1 MKFKHYKSDISE
13 IIKGIGLDALKL
25 RNKNIL
31 LVGAN
36 GFLGKYFVKC
46 FEKILEEKK
55 IKFSLDCFD
64 NHISSKKSEYKDLSK
79 AKEIKFYNADIN
91 DTKLKK
97 NITLLFT
104 LRVLLVLLYIKNF
117 HSKHWKYLTP
127 V

>member
-13 IIKGIGLDALKL
+13 IIKRIGLETLKL

-55 IKFSLDCFD
+55 IKFSLDCF
-64 NHISSKKSEYKDLSK
+64 
-79 AKEIKFYNADIN
+79 EITYR
-91 DTKLKK
+91 LKNQ
-97 NITLLFT
+97 NIKIYL
-104 LRVLLVLLYIKNF
+104 K
-117 HSKHWKYLTP
+117 HSQIAFLHL
-127 V
+127 

>member
-46 FEKILEEKK
+46 FEKILVEKK

-64 NHISSKKSEYKDLSK
+64 NHISSKKSEYKDLSR

-91 DTKLKK
+91 NTKLKK

-104 LRVLLVLLYIKNF
+104 LRV
-117 HSKHWKYLTP
+117 
-127 V
+127 